1 MQSLGR
7 LNILSSITR
16 LQRDLRF
23 LFLALFLWTFG
34 LGLYNYVWPVYLR
47 QLGASPD
54 NIGLAYSV
62 GYVAFAAS
70 MIPGAILSN
79 RYDLRKVLI
88 ASWAFSIPTP
98 IIYLI
103 ATSWQEATIGL
114 VLLQLTSFGIP
125 AFNAFIVANSE
136 PERVS
141 SAFGATASAAPLGMV
156 LSPLLGSLMLQW
168 TGLNG
173 IFLLSFGLF
182 SISTIVLLPIR
193 KYPGKKED
201 FRIRLERPRS
211 REEVFLLGFITTS
224 AFAFSLVSSFLPL
237 YYQDTFL
244 LKPAIIQLMGA
255 VQSAG
260 AAIFA
265 VVIGRRAEARGR
277 RNAMATGVLLA
288 AIGLF
293 GVVGGESVLFAVPM
307 IFLFGAARAPTYVAY
322 SLLSKRRPGASRA
335 GTFGFFLTME
345 SVGLIIGSYLG
356 GLIYGVSPVRLIVS
370 GAIIFILLAIFS
382 WVRLESLDQ
391 SSGETSK
398 PLDPIQRDTVI

>member
-1 MQSLGR
+1 LQSLGR
-7 LNILSSITR
+7 LNILSSVTR

-34 LGLYNYVWPVYLR
+34 IGLYNYVWPVYLR

-125 AFNAFIVANSE
+125 AYSAFIVANSE

-141 SAFGATASAAPLGMV
+141 SAFGATSSAAPLGMV

-173 IFLLSFGLF
+173 IFLVSFGLF
-182 SISTIVLLPIR
+182 SVSTFVLLPIR
-193 KYPGKKED
+193 KYPGKNED

-211 REEVFLLGFITTS
+211 RGEVFLLGFITTS

-255 VQSAG
+255 AQSAG

-265 VVIGRRAEARGR
+265 VVIGRRAEAHGR

-293 GVVGGESVLFAVPM
+293 GVVGGGSVLLAVPM

-382 WVRLESLDQ
+382 WVRLESLDE

-398 PLDPIQRDTVI
+398 PVDPIQRDTVI

>member
-1 MQSLGR
+1 LQSLGR
-7 LNILSSITR
+7 LHILSSVAR

-54 NIGLAYSV
+54 NIGLAFSV
-62 GYVAFAAS
+62 GYVAFAVS

-125 AFNAFIVANSE
+125 AYSAFIVANSE

-182 SISTIVLLPIR
+182 SISTVVLVPIK
-193 KYPGKKED
+193 KYPGRKED
-201 FRIRLERPRS
+201 FRFRLEIPRS
-211 REEVFLLGFITTS
+211 RGELFLLGFITIS
-224 AFAFSLVSSFLPL
+224 ALAFSLVSSFLPL
-237 YYQDTFL
+237 YYQDSFL
-244 LKPAIIQLMGA
+244 LKPTSIQLLGA

-260 AAIFA
+260 ASIFA
-265 VVIGRRAEARGR
+265 VIIGKRAEAHGQ
-277 RNAMATGVLLA
+277 RNAIAAGALLA
-288 AIGLF
+288 ATGLF
-293 GVVGGESVLFAVPM
+293 GVVIGGSVLFAVPM

-322 SLLSKRRPGASRA
+322 SLLSKRRAGASRA
-335 GTFGFFLTME
+335 GAFGFYLTIE
-345 SVGLIIGSYLG
+345 SVGLIVGSYLG
-356 GLIYGVSPVRLIVS
+356 GLIYGVSPASLITS
-370 GAIIFILLAIFS
+370 GATIFILLAIFS
-382 WVRLESLDQ
+382 RLKLGPLNL

-398 PLDPIQRDTVI
+398 PVDPIQRDTVD

>member
-7 LNILSSITR
+7 LNILSSVAS

-54 NIGLAYSV
+54 NIGLAFSV

-193 KYPGKKED
+193 KYPGKNED

-211 REEVFLLGFITTS
+211 RGEVFLLGFITTS

-288 AIGLF
+288 AIGLL
-293 GVVGGESVLFAVPM
+293 GVVAGGSVLFAVPM

-382 WVRLESLDQ
+382 WVRLESLDE

-398 PLDPIQRDTVI
+398 PLDPI

>member
-7 LNILSSITR
+7 LNILSSVAS

-54 NIGLAYSV
+54 NIGLAFSV

-182 SISTIVLLPIR
+182 SVSTIVLLPIR
-193 KYPGKKED
+193 KYPGKNED

-211 REEVFLLGFITTS
+211 RGEVFLLGFITTS

-288 AIGLF
+288 AIGLL
-293 GVVGGESVLFAVPM
+293 GVVAGGSVLFAVPM

-382 WVRLESLDQ
+382 WVRLESLDE

-398 PLDPIQRDTVI
+398 PVDPIQRDTVD

>member
-1 MQSLGR
+1 LQSLGQ
-7 LNILSSITR
+7 LNLLASVAR

-54 NIGLAYSV
+54 NIGLAFSV

-103 ATSWQEATIGL
+103 ATSWQEATTGL

-136 PERVS
+136 PERRS
-141 SAFGATASAAPLGMV
+141 SAFGATSSAAPLGMV

-293 GVVGGESVLFAVPM
+293 GVVGGGSVLLAVPM
-307 IFLFGAARAPTYVAY
+307 TFLFGAARAPTYVAY

-398 PLDPIQRDTVI
+398 PLDPIQRDMVY

>member
-1 MQSLGR
+1 LQSLGR
-7 LNILSSITR
+7 LNILSSVSR

-88 ASWAFSIPTP
+88 ASWAFSVPTP

-103 ATSWQEATIGL
+103 ANSWQEATGGL

-136 PERVS
+136 PDRVS
-141 SAFGATASAAPLGMV
+141 SSFGSTASAAPLGMV
-156 LSPLLGSLMLQW
+156 LSPLLGSLMLQY

-182 SISTIVLLPIR
+182 SISTIVLLPIK

-201 FRIRLERPRS
+201 FKIRLEIPRS
-211 REEVFLLGFITTS
+211 LAEVFLLGFITIS
-224 AFAFSLVSSFLPL
+224 ALAFSLVSSFLPL
-237 YYQDTFL
+237 YYQDAFL
-244 LKPAIIQLMGA
+244 LKPVIIQLIGA

-260 AAIFA
+260 AATFA
-265 VVIGRRAEARGR
+265 VLIGKRAEAHGQ
-277 RNAMATGVLLA
+277 RNAITAGVLLA
-288 AIGLF
+288 ASGLF
-293 GVVGGESVLFAVPM
+293 GVVLGGSVLVAVPM
-307 IFLFGAARAPTYVAY
+307 IFFFGAARSPTYVAY

-335 GTFGFFLTME
+335 GTFGFYLTIE
-345 SVGLIIGSYLG
+345 SVGLILGSYLG
-356 GLIYGVSPVRLIVS
+356 GLIYGVSPAKLVLS
-370 GAIIFILLAIFS
+370 GASIFVLLAIFS
-382 WVRLESLDQ
+382 WLKLGPLDLT
-391 SSGETSK
+391 SGENLKT
-398 PLDPIQRDTVI
+398 T

>member
-7 LNILSSITR
+7 LNILSSVAS

-54 NIGLAYSV
+54 NIGLAFSV

-193 KYPGKKED
+193 KYPGKNED

-211 REEVFLLGFITTS
+211 RGEVFLLGFITTS

-288 AIGLF
+288 AIGLL
-293 GVVGGESVLFAVPM
+293 GVVAGGSVLFAVPM

-382 WVRLESLDQ
+382 WVRLESLDE

-398 PLDPIQRDTVI
+398 PVDPIQRDTVD

>member
-7 LNILSSITR
+7 LNLLASVAR
-16 LQRDLRF
+16 VQRDLRF

-54 NIGLAYSV
+54 NIGLAFSV

-103 ATSWQEATIGL
+103 ATSWQEATTGL

-136 PERVS
+136 PERRS
-141 SAFGATASAAPLGMV
+141 SAFGATSSAAPLGMV

-193 KYPGKKED
+193 KYPGKNED

-211 REEVFLLGFITTS
+211 RGEVFLLGFITTS

-265 VVIGRRAEARGR
+265 VVIGRRAEAHGR

-293 GVVGGESVLFAVPM
+293 GVVGGGSVLLAVPM

-382 WVRLESLDQ
+382 WVRLESLDE

-398 PLDPIQRDTVI
+398 PLDPI

>member
-7 LNILSSITR
+7 LNILSSVAR

-54 NIGLAYSV
+54 NIGLAFSV

-79 RYDLRKVLI
+79 RYDLRRVLI

-136 PERVS
+136 PERRS
-141 SAFGATASAAPLGMV
+141 SAFGATSSAAPLGMV

-244 LKPAIIQLMGA
+244 LKPAVIQLMGA

-293 GVVGGESVLFAVPM
+293 GVVGGGSVLLAVPM

-382 WVRLESLDQ
+382 WVRLESLDE

-398 PLDPIQRDTVI
+398 PLDPI

>member
-7 LNILSSITR
+7 LNILSSVAR

-54 NIGLAYSV
+54 NIGLAFSV

-182 SISTIVLLPIR
+182 SVSTIVLLPIR
-193 KYPGKKED
+193 KYPGKNED
-201 FRIRLERPRS
+201 FRIRLERPGS
-211 REEVFLLGFITTS
+211 RGEVFLLGFITTS

-288 AIGLF
+288 AIGLL
-293 GVVGGESVLFAVPM
+293 GVVAGGSVLFAVPM

-382 WVRLESLDQ
+382 WVRLESLDE

-398 PLDPIQRDTVI
+398 PVDPIQRDTVD

>member
-1 MQSLGR
+1 LQSLGQ
-7 LNILSSITR
+7 LNLLASVAR

-54 NIGLAYSV
+54 NIGLAFSV

-103 ATSWQEATIGL
+103 ATTWQEATTGL

-136 PERVS
+136 PERRS
-141 SAFGATASAAPLGMV
+141 SAFGATSSAAPLGMV

-293 GVVGGESVLFAVPM
+293 GVVGGGSVLLAVPM

-398 PLDPIQRDTVI
+398 PLDPIQRDTVY

>member
-1 MQSLGR
+1 LQSLGR
-7 LNILSSITR
+7 LNILSSVAS

-54 NIGLAYSV
+54 NIGLAFSV

-193 KYPGKKED
+193 KYPGKNED

-211 REEVFLLGFITTS
+211 RGEVFLLGFITTS

-288 AIGLF
+288 AIGLL
-293 GVVGGESVLFAVPM
+293 GVVAGGSVLFAVPM

-382 WVRLESLDQ
+382 WVRLESLDE

-398 PLDPIQRDTVI
+398 PVDPIQRDTVD

>member
-1 MQSLGR
+1 LQSLGR
-7 LNILSSITR
+7 LNLLSSVAR

-47 QLGASPD
+47 QLSASPD

-136 PERVS
+136 PDRVS
-141 SAFGATASAAPLGMV
+141 SSFGSTASAAPLGMV

-182 SISTIVLLPIR
+182 SISTIVLLPIK
-193 KYPGKKED
+193 KYPGKKDD
-201 FRIRLERPRS
+201 FKIRLEIPKS
-211 REEVFLLGFITTS
+211 LVEVFLLGFIATS
-224 AFAFSLVSSFLPL
+224 ALAFSLVSSFLPL
-237 YYQDTFL
+237 YYQDAFL
-244 LKPAIIQLMGA
+244 LKPALIQLIGA
-255 VQSAG
+255 VQSGG

-265 VVIGRRAEARGR
+265 VLIGKRAEAHGQ
-277 RNAMATGVLLA
+277 RNAMTAGVLLA
-288 AIGLF
+288 ASGLF
-293 GVVGGESVLFAVPM
+293 GVVLGGSVLVAVPM
-307 IFLFGAARAPTYVAY
+307 IFLFGAARSPTYVAY

-335 GTFGFFLTME
+335 GTFGFYLTIE
-345 SVGLIIGSYLG
+345 SVGLIVGSYLG
-356 GLIYGVSPVRLIVS
+356 GLIYGVSPADLVLS
-370 GAIIFILLAIFS
+370 GASIFVLLAIFS
-382 WVRLESLDQ
+382 WLRLGPLDLT
-391 SSGETSK
+391 SGETSK
-398 PLDPIQRDTVI
+398 TT

>member
-1 MQSLGR
+1 MQSLAR
-7 LNILSSITR
+7 LNILSSVAR

-54 NIGLAYSV
+54 NIGLAFSV

-103 ATSWQEATIGL
+103 ATSCQEATIGL

-136 PERVS
+136 PERRS
-141 SAFGATASAAPLGMV
+141 SAFGATSSAAPLGMV

-193 KYPGKKED
+193 KYPGKNED

-211 REEVFLLGFITTS
+211 RGEVFLLGFITTS

-255 VQSAG
+255 AQSAG

-265 VVIGRRAEARGR
+265 VVIGRRAEAHGR

-293 GVVGGESVLFAVPM
+293 GVVGGGSVLLAVPM

-382 WVRLESLDQ
+382 WVRLESLDE

-398 PLDPIQRDTVI
+398 PVDPIQRDTVI

>member
-1 MQSLGR
+1 LQSLGR
-7 LNILSSITR
+7 LNILSSVAR

-98 IIYLI
+98 IIYVV

-125 AFNAFIVANSE
+125 AYSAFIVANSE

-141 SAFGATASAAPLGMV
+141 SAFGATSSAAPLGMV
-156 LSPLLGSLMLQW
+156 LSPLLGSLMLQR

-173 IFLLSFGLF
+173 IFLFSSGLF
-182 SISTIVLLPIR
+182 SISTIVLLPMR

-201 FRIRLERPRS
+201 FKIRLEVPRS
-211 REEVFLLGFITTS
+211 RGEVFLLGFITIS
-224 AFAFSLVSSFLPL
+224 ALAFSLVSSFLPL

-265 VVIGRRAEARGR
+265 VVIGRRAEAHGQ

-288 AIGLF
+288 ALGLF
-293 GVVGGESVLFAVPM
+293 GVVVGGSVLFAVPM
-307 IFLFGAARAPTYVAY
+307 IFLFGAAHAPTYVAY

-356 GLIYGVSPVRLIVS
+356 GLVYGVSPVRLIVS
-370 GAIIFILLAIFS
+370 GAIIFVLLAIFS
-382 WVRLESLDQ
+382 WVKLESLGQ

>member
-7 LNILSSITR
+7 LNLLSSVAR

-23 LFLALFLWTFG
+23 LFSALFLWTFG

-47 QLGASPD
+47 QLGASSD

-70 MIPGAILSN
+70 MIPGAIISN

-125 AFNAFIVANSE
+125 AYSAFIVANSE
-136 PERVS
+136 PDRVS
-141 SAFGATASAAPLGMV
+141 SAFGATSSAAPLGMV
-156 LSPLLGSLMLQW
+156 LSPLLGSLMFQW

-193 KYPGKKED
+193 KYPGKKDD
-201 FRIRLERPRS
+201 FRIRLEIPRS
-211 REEVFLLGFITTS
+211 RGEVFLLGFITIS
-224 AFAFSLVSSFLPL
+224 ALAFSLVSSFLPL

-244 LKPAIIQLMGA
+244 LKPTIIQLMGA

-265 VVIGRRAEARGR
+265 VLIGRRAEAHGQ
-277 RNAMATGVLLA
+277 RNAIAAGVLLA

-293 GVVGGESVLFAVPM
+293 GVVIGGSVLVAVPM

-322 SLLSKRRPGASRA
+322 SLLSNKRPGASRA
-335 GTFGFFLTME
+335 GTFGFYLTVE
-345 SVGLIIGSYLG
+345 SVGLIVGSYLG
-356 GLIYGVSPVRLIVS
+356 GLIYGVSPANLITS
-370 GAIIFILLAIFS
+370 GATIFILLAIFS
-382 WVRLESLDQ
+382 WLKLGSLDLT
-391 SSGETSK
+391 SGETSK
-398 PLDPIQRDTVI
+398 PLGPTQQEAVH

>member
-1 MQSLGR
+1 
-7 LNILSSITR
+7 
-16 LQRDLRF
+16 
-23 LFLALFLWTFG
+23 
-34 LGLYNYVWPVYLR
+34 
-47 QLGASPD
+47 
-54 NIGLAYSV
+54 
-62 GYVAFAAS
+62 

-136 PERVS
+136 PERRS
-141 SAFGATASAAPLGMV
+141 SAFGATSSAAPLGMV

-211 REEVFLLGFITTS
+211 RGEVFLLGFITTS

-244 LKPAIIQLMGA
+244 LKPDIIQLMGA

-265 VVIGRRAEARGR
+265 VVIGRRAESHGR

-293 GVVGGESVLFAVPM
+293 GVVGGGSVLLAVPM

-382 WVRLESLDQ
+382 WVRLESLDE

-398 PLDPIQRDTVI
+398 PLDPI